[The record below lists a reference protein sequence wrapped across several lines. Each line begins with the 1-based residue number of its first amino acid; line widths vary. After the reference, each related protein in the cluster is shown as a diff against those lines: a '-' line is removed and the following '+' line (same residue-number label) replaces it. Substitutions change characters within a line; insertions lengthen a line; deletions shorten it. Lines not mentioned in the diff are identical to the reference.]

1 MKIYNSSA
9 TNATPS
15 PTEKSSGHSTHKKNS
30 SKNATTQGLA
40 AVLTAMK
47 NVARDECSRSTHAI
61 PVNSTQLESYLTT
74 KLGGGK
80 WQVTKANTAGV
91 TSEYYRGVNVA
102 SGQRVFVKLAKPT
115 KSGRIQDAGILTGM
129 AEVEF
134 YNTLQNQPASS
145 SADAT
150 RGGTI
155 CGSVRT
161 PKCLIAETSRLG
173 SRYVVV
179 LEDLAKDEK
188 ESANDIRFIQPGQT
202 LPISDVE
209 HILAALAEVHAEYW
223 QKEEAIPSIY
233 EQRTDRGSKLAG
245 LIIGK
250 TIKQYRSKGGLIEPG
265 SDIDRVIAAT
275 QKLGGICGMDAK
287 LNELHSDLRSLVHG
301 DCHGGNIY
309 MVDGEEGGKTEVGLL
324 DWQTYTYGNPLIDV
338 ASVLIMCLSV
348 EDFAEHRADLT
359 KYYLDALRRRG
370 VDITVTDEMMHE
382 ALCCRTAYYL
392 SGTLLGIAFVGLDDQ
407 ERRAMMDR
415 GWAMITKKAQ
425 MLDLV
430 TFLEDRL

>member
-1 MKIYNSSA
+1 M
-9 TNATPS
+9 
-15 PTEKSSGHSTHKKNS
+15 
-30 SKNATTQGLA
+30 
-40 AVLTAMK
+40 
-47 NVARDECSRSTHAI
+47 
-61 PVNSTQLESYLTT
+61 
-74 KLGGGK
+74 
-80 WQVTKANTAGV
+80 TKANTAGV
-91 TSEYYRGVNVA
+91 TSEYYRGVNVT
-102 SGQRVFVKLAKPT
+102 SGRRVFVKLAKPT

-150 RGGTI
+150 HGGTI

-179 LEDLAKDEK
+179 LEDLAKDE

-202 LPISDVE
+202 LPISDVQ

-233 EQRTDRGSKLAG
+233 EKRTDRGSKLAG

-250 TIKQYRSKGGLIEPG
+250 TTKQYRSKGGLIEPG
-265 SDIDRVIAAT
+265 SDIDRITAAT
-275 QKLGGICGMDAK
+275 QKLGGLCAMDTM
-287 LNELHSDLRSLVHG
+287 LNELRPDLRSLV
-301 DCHGGNIY
+301 HGGNIY
-309 MVDGEEGGKTEVGLL
+309 MVDGEEEGKNEVGLL

-359 KYYLDALRRRG
+359 KYYLDALNDHG
-370 VDITVTDEMMHE
+370 VDINVTDEMMHE

-392 SGTLLGIAFVGLDDQ
+392 SGTLLGIAFVGLEDP
-407 ERRAMMDR
+407 ERKAMMDR

-425 MLDLV
+425 MLDLA